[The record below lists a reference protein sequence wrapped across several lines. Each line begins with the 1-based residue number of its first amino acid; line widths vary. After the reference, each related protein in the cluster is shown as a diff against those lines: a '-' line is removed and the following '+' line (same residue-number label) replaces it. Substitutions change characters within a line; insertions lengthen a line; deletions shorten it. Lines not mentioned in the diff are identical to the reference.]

1 MSIISDRF
9 ADRKAVFVCLKGG
22 RGLAIR
28 ASDAIAAARALIGTP
43 YAQLD
48 CIGLIVRVIRTAP
61 GGDAAYRTA
70 GTNTLWRSLH
80 DAPRYRD
87 LTWRQEGIAG
97 AAAGML
103 AFKRRAEDI
112 HHVGLVTG
120 EGTVIHSSSV
130 SGRVVETALDGA
142 WTLLGVHRLI
152 DAQPRETGECLYTA
166 RVSTARDPLR
176 IRKKPVNGRI
186 IGRVPRGAMVRVLE
200 NDGSGWPR
208 IDYEGVVGVA
218 CGAYLTQVDD

>member
-1 MSIISDRF
+1 MAIS
-9 ADRKAVFVCLKGG
+9 AQSAV
-22 RGLAIR
+22 AT
-28 ASDAIAAARALIGTP
+28 ARTLLGTP

-61 GGDAAYRTA
+61 GGNAAYRTA
-70 GTNTLWRSLH
+70 GTNTLWRSIN

-87 LTWRQEGIAG
+87 LTWRQEGTRG

-130 SGRVVETALDGA
+130 HGRVVETALDGS
-142 WTLLGVHRLI
+142 WTLLGIHRHI
-152 DAQPRETGECLYTA
+152 DAEPAETGECLYTA

-186 IGRVPRGAMVRVLE
+186 IGRAPRGALVRVRE

-208 IDYEGVVGVA
+208 IDYEGIVGFA